1 MTIYHLV
8 VLGSLIIA
16 AFAQMALKK
25 GAMTEHSS
33 FVYEY
38 INVWVI
44 GGYALMFLSMVIDV
58 WAVSKGVLIKE
69 LSTMESCSY
78 LFVPLLGWLF
88 FGERISWKKAGAIA
102 MILGGVVV
110 FFL

>member
-1 MTIYHLV
+1 MTVWHLV
-8 VLGSLIIA
+8 VIGSLLIA

-25 GAMTEHSS
+25 GATIKYDS
-33 FVYEY
+33 FIKEY
-38 INVWVI
+38 LNPWVI
-44 GGYALMFLSMVIDV
+44 GGYAMMFLSMVIDV
-58 WAVSKGVLIKE
+58 WAVSHGVQVKE

-88 FGERISWKKAGAIA
+88 FGESISWKKAGAIA